1 MEGGQVVAEQQNPH
15 CEESCLDS
23 GSCLASST
31 AASAQ
36 SCHDHEVLLSLAHSG
51 HPQMC
56 SADPHHPHMLAADLQ
71 HPQMPLAG
79 AHHPETPLADLHH
92 PQMAVALAHR
102 SWSCPGPLAAGTL
115 LASADG

>member
-1 MEGGQVVAEQQNPH
+1 MEGGQVVAEQQSPH
-15 CEESCLDS
+15 CEESCPDS
-23 GSCLASST
+23 ESCLASPT

-36 SCHDHEVLLSLAHSG
+36 SCHDHEVLLSLAHPG

-56 SADPHHPHMLAADLQ
+56 SADPHQPHMLAADLQ

-79 AHHPETPLADLHH
+79 VQMSLADLYH